1 MPRKKSSE
9 GNESY
14 EMVVASS
21 DDATAM
27 LRLDLLRNYKLRY
40 LPNDLLAGLVIFM
53 VTIPAALAYSQ
64 MAGLK
69 PINGLYGSL
78 LAMAIYGLFG
88 TSRQLIIDCEA
99 TVAILVASSLASFA
113 AGADPARYLALA
125 MMLAIMVGVIQVVG
139 GIARVGFISDF
150 IPKSVVIGF
159 LNGMALIIILS
170 QVGRISGIELKQEGF
185 FLQIWELGTKIFT
198 YHPLTLYMG
207 TACILGLYLFR
218 LIPKL
223 PEAVLVVGLAAV
235 AVIWLGLENQ
245 GIKTVGSVPAG
256 LPHPTLPQVKFSDI
270 LDLLPFSVG
279 LALVSYIDCAVTVR
293 AFAMKGGY
301 RIAPNQELI
310 ALGLANVGAGFC
322 QGFAIGGSQS
332 RTVVNDQYGGRTQFA
347 GFSAAILLALF
358 LLYFTDILKNLP
370 IVALSAIIVVA
381 GIRLFS
387 LKEVVTAWRT
397 RPASAY
403 FSIATTAAVLIA
415 GLMIGILVAVVFAI
429 ILVLHRL
436 ARPHETITRPP
447 VVPGLM
453 IYRFGGPLYF
463 FNAAHF
469 ANRVQELIDSARP
482 QVTFF
487 LVNAEAIADMDV
499 NAVEMLDA
507 LHNDLKSRGIILG
520 ICNAKGHFRK
530 VLQGSRLHTRAGF
543 DLYNSV
549 ADVMDELKKE
559 RSEKDKKSEDEIPT
573 EKDNKSEDEV
583 PSS

>member
-1 MPRKKSSE
+1 MRKKRRE
-9 GNESY
+9 GNEKF
-14 EMVVASS
+14 ETVVATP
-21 DDATAM
+21 DGATAM
-27 LRLDLLRNYKLRY
+27 LRLDLLRNYKLHY
-40 LPNDLLAGLVIFM
+40 LPGDLLAGLVIFL

-69 PINGLYGSL
+69 PINGLYASL
-78 LAMAIYGLFG
+78 LAMSVYGLFG

-99 TVAILVASSLASFA
+99 TVAILVASSLATFA

-125 MMLAIMVGVIQVVG
+125 MTLAIMVGIIQVIG
-139 GIARVGFISDF
+139 GVARVGFISDF

-170 QVGRISGIELKQEGF
+170 QVGRISGIELQQEDF
-185 FLQIWELGTKIFT
+185 FLRLWELGAKIHT

-207 TACILGLYLFR
+207 IACLLGLLLLRF
-218 LIPKL
+218 IPKF
-223 PEAVLVVGLAAV
+223 PEAVLVVVLAAV
-235 AVIWLGLENQ
+235 AVIWWNLEPQ

-256 LPHPTLPQVKFSDI
+256 LPWPVLPKVTFSDI
-270 LDLLPFSVG
+270 LNMLPFSIG
-279 LALVSYIDCAVTVR
+279 LALVSYVDTAVTAR
-293 AFAMKGGY
+293 AFAMKGRY
-301 RIAPNQELI
+301 RISPNQELI

-322 QGFAIGGSQS
+322 QGFALGGSQS

-358 LLYFTDILKNLP
+358 LLYFTNILNYLP

-387 LKEVVTAWRT
+387 LREVIKEWRT

-403 FSIATTAAVLIA
+403 FSLATTAAVLIA

-447 VVPGLM
+447 IIPGLM

-463 FNAAHF
+463 FNAAYFSH
-469 ANRVQELIDSARP
+469 RIQELIDSARP

-487 LVNAEAIADMDV
+487 LINAEAIVDMDV
-499 NAVEMLDA
+499 NAVEMMDG
-507 LHNDLKSRGIILG
+507 LHNDLKSRGIVLG

-530 VLQGSRLHTRAGF
+530 VLQSTRLHTRVGF
-543 DLYNSV
+543 NLYPGV
-549 ADVMDELKKE
+549 AEVMNELKKGE
-559 RSEKDKKSEDEIPT
+559 SEEDKISEGEIP
-573 EKDNKSEDEV
+573 
-583 PSS
+583 SS

>member
-9 GNESY
+9 GHEKF
-14 EMVVASS
+14 ETVVASS

-27 LRLDLLRNYKLRY
+27 LRLDLLRNYKLGY

-53 VTIPAALAYSQ
+53 VTIPAALAYAQ
-64 MAGLK
+64 MAGLNV
-69 PINGLYGSL
+69 INGLYGSL
-78 LAMAIYGLFG
+78 LALAIYGLFG
-88 TSRQLIIDCEA
+88 TSRQLIIGSEA

-125 MMLAIMVGVIQVVG
+125 MMQAIIVGIIQVVG
-139 GIARVGFISDF
+139 GLARVGFISDF

-170 QVGRISGIELKQEGF
+170 QVGRISGIELQQEGF

-207 TACILGLYLFR
+207 AACLLGLFLFR

-223 PEAVLVVGLAAV
+223 PEAVLVVGLATV

-245 GIKTVGSVPAG
+245 GIKTVASVPAG
-256 LPHPTLPQVKFSDI
+256 LPWPELPKIKFKDI
-270 LDLLPFSVG
+270 LNLLPYSVG
-279 LALVSYIDCAVTVR
+279 LALLSYVDTAITAR
-293 AFAMKGGY
+293 AFAMKGQY

-322 QGFAIGGSQS
+322 HGFALGGSQS

-358 LLYFTDILKNLP
+358 LLYFTDSLKNLP

-387 LKEVVTAWRT
+387 LKEVITAWRT

-415 GLMIGILVAVVFAI
+415 GLMIGILVAVAFAI

-463 FNAAHF
+463 FNAAYF
-469 ANRVQELIDSARP
+469 ANRVRELIESARP
-482 QVTFF
+482 QVTF
-487 LVNAEAIADMDV
+487 LLINAEAIADMDV
-499 NAVEMLDA
+499 NAAEMLDE

-530 VLQGSRLHTRAGF
+530 VLQSTRLHTRTGF
-543 DLYNSV
+543 DLYNSIS
-549 ADVMDELKKE
+549 DVMNELKKE
-559 RSEKDKKSEDEIPT
+559 QSKEEKKSEDET
-573 EKDNKSEDEV
+573 SDS
-583 PSS
+583 

>member
-1 MPRKKSSE
+1 MTRKKKGE
-9 GNESY
+9 RTEKF
-14 EMVVASS
+14 ETVVATP
-21 DDATAM
+21 DGATAM

-69 PINGLYGSL
+69 PINGLYASM
-78 LAMAIYGLFG
+78 LAMAVYGLFG

-125 MMLAIMVGVIQVVG
+125 MMLSIMVGVIQVVG
-139 GIARVGFISDF
+139 GIARIGFISDF

-207 TACILGLYLFR
+207 IACLLGLFLFSF
-218 LIPKL
+218 IPKL

-235 AVIWLGLENQ
+235 AVMWFGLENQ
-245 GIKTVGSVPAG
+245 GIKIVGSVPAG
-256 LPHPTLPQVKFSDI
+256 LPHPTLPQIKFSDV
-270 LDLLPFSVG
+270 LDLLPYSVG

-293 AFAMKGGY
+293 AFAMKGRY

-310 ALGLANVGAGFC
+310 ALGLANVGAGFF
-322 QGFAIGGSQS
+322 QGFALGGSQS

-347 GFSAAILLALF
+347 GFSAAIMLALF
-358 LLYFTDILKNLP
+358 LLYFTDILKHLP
-370 IVALSAIIVVA
+370 IVALSAVIVVA

-387 LKEVVTAWRT
+387 LREIITAWRT

-403 FSIATTAAVLIA
+403 FSLATTAAVLIA
-415 GLMIGILVAVVFAI
+415 GLMIGILVAVTFAI

-453 IYRFGGPLYF
+453 IYRFAAPIYF
-463 FNAAHF
+463 FNAAYF
-469 ANRVQELIDSARP
+469 ARRVRELIESARP

-487 LVNAEAIADMDV
+487 LINAEAIADMDV
-499 NAVEMLDA
+499 NASEMLDE
-507 LHNDLKSRGIILG
+507 LHSDLKSRGIVLG
-520 ICNAKGHFRK
+520 ICNAKGHFRTVFK
-530 VLQGSRLHTRAGF
+530 STRFHTRAGF
-543 DLYNSV
+543 NLYNSV
-549 ADVMDELKKE
+549 GEVLNELKKQ
-559 RSEKDKKSEDEIPT
+559 RSQEEEKPEE
-573 EKDNKSEDEV
+573 EV